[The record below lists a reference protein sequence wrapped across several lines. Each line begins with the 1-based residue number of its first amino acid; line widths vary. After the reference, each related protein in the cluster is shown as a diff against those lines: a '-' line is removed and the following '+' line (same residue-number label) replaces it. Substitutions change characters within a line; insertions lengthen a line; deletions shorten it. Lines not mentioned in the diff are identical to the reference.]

1 MKSVERAYKF
11 IICAARTG
19 KQQHC
24 WLPLLNFVSGLRL
37 NTIPRSASAAYG
49 RLEDHGL
56 RSKVELVGLRS
67 DYLFCTFLLSI
78 SLLEALL
85 FCKPC
90 LLFLSLGLILSLL
103 LFKELV
109 LAAIFR
115 SHSSYHHR
123 LYGSVNYLIALL
135 EQANITGKFISVV
148 TSG

>member
-11 IICAARTG
+11 IICAARIG

-67 DYLFCTFLLSI
+67 NYLFCAFLLSI

-85 FCKPC
+85 FLNPS
-90 LLFLSLGLILSLL
+90 LLGFSLGLILSLL

-109 LAAIFR
+109 LATIFR
-115 SHSSYHHR
+115 SHSSYLHG

-135 EQANITGKFISVV
+135 EHTDITGEFISVV
-148 TSG
+148 ISG